1 MVDLHER
8 FRSLVDLPLADPEPM
23 PRLQRRARAVRRRR
37 RARQAGTLAVVLLG
51 VLGMTSLVVGDGGLG
66 PIRSP
71 RVVLDQPGS
80 DERLPPVP
88 DGWQTHDE
96 DGIAF
101 HYPAGWSVVADP
113 EGPQVIV
120 GTQRVDERDAHLAL
134 LTHPDVV
141 FTQDFPAEGV
151 FFAVGG
157 DRFRAPRDQ
166 FSEEVTVGFKAN
178 AEGAEIRARF
188 GRVPVSVYQVAAYA
202 GPEATAEDWSLV
214 EQMAETVIERQP
226 RTGDIPPPPPGPPGF
241 PEGKDQ
247 PVAAATNEVLR
258 LPLSLPGMDS
268 EVVVLTG
275 DGCAVVSL
283 DEPTDTGGPRPQA
296 GRCQS
301 DAHTPA
307 ADQVDAETLIAGDV
321 LGPPV
326 ETPSGQVSEQPAEQ
340 PPDSVG
346 QAEGARPPPASE
358 PARRP
363 PGSDQPADAPPPGLM
378 DDTTSAM
385 FVATQVGE
393 RVERVE
399 SRLVDGRL
407 ADGEVSDG
415 WALVVTE
422 SRIAWLTAYDA
433 DGDELDTVFV
443 R

>member
-8 FRSLVDLPLADPEPM
+8 FRSLVDLPLADPDPM

-37 RARQAGTLAVVLLG
+37 HVRQAGSLAAVLLG
-51 VLGMTSLVVGDGGLG
+51 VLGLTSLVVGDGGLG
-66 PIRSP
+66 PIGSP

-80 DERLPPVP
+80 DGRLPPVP
-88 DGWQTHDE
+88 DGWQAHDE

-120 GTQRVDERDAHLAL
+120 GTQRLDARDAHLAL

-141 FTQDFPAEGV
+141 FTRDFPAEGV
-151 FFAVGG
+151 YFAVGG

-166 FSEEVTVGFKAN
+166 FSEEVTVGSESN
-178 AEGAEIRARF
+178 AEGAAVRARF

-202 GPEATAEDWSLV
+202 GPEATAMDWSLV

-226 RTGDIPPPPPGPPGF
+226 RTGDVPPPPPGPPGF
-241 PEGKDQ
+241 PEGEDQ

-268 EVVVLTG
+268 DVVVLTG

-283 DEPTDTGGPRPQA
+283 DEPSDTGGPRPQA

-307 ADQVDAETLIAGDV
+307 ADQVDAETLIVGHV
-321 LGPPV
+321 LGPP
-326 ETPSGQVSEQPAEQ
+326 EAPSGQAFEQPADQ

-346 QAEGARPPPASE
+346 QAKGAPPPPASQ
-358 PARRP
+358 PTQRP
-363 PGSDQPADAPPPGLM
+363 PGSDQPPDAPPAPGLM

-393 RVERVE
+393 RVGRVE

-407 ADGEVSDG
+407 VGGEVNDG
-415 WALVVTE
+415 WALVVAE
-422 SRIAWLTAYDA
+422 GRIAWLTAYDA
-433 DGDELDTVFV
+433 DGGELVTVFV
-443 R
+443 S